1 MRKKVFN
8 SFVLDSFE
16 QCLSERNEEHGLLIS
31 GNIFQRKH
39 WNILIFK
46 VIYFEE
52 IYVCL
57 NIKVQRIRIEADRKC
72 VL

>member
-1 MRKKVFN
+1 M
-8 SFVLDSFE
+8 LDSFE
-16 QCLSERNEEHGLLIS
+16 HCVSERNKEQGLLIS

>member
-16 QCLSERNEEHGLLIS
+16 QCLSERNKEQGLLIS

-46 VIYFEE
+46 VYTSRRFMFAGILKFRGLE
-52 IYVCL
+52 
-57 NIKVQRIRIEADRKC
+57 
-72 VL
+72 

>member
-16 QCLSERNEEHGLLIS
+16 QCLSERNKEQGLLIS

-46 VIYFEE
+46 VAYFEE

-57 NIKVQRIRIEADRKC
+57 NIKVRRIRIEVDLKC